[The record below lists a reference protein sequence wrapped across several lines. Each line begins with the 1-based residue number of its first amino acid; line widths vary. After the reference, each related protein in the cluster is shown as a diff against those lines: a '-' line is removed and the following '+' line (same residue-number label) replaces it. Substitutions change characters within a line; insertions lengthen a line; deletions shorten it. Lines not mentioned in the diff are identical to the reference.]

1 MSVTTHSVGEVATAL
16 GCTPRW
22 LVEQARHGRIPARRI
37 AKQWRFTDS
46 DVRDILA
53 LCANGFQSP
62 AATSVAPAT
71 GLTQQSRL
79 RLAAS
84 NELPVVSSRGPRK
97 SEANQI
103 ERNRTQ

>member
-46 DVRDILA
+46 DVRDILT

-62 AATSVAPAT
+62 AVAIAAPAT

-79 RLAAS
+79 RLATS
-84 NELPVVSSRGPRK
+84 NELPVVSSRVPRK
-97 SEANQI
+97 SGTKPN
-103 ERNRTQ
+103 